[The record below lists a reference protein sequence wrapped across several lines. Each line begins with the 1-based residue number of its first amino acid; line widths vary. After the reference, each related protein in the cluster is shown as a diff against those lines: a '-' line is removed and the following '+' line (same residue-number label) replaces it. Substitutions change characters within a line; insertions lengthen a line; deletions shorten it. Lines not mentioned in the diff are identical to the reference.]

1 MFLNTIMTSS
11 SHVVT
16 EDGGRQNMYAKEPQV
31 EVVDID
37 QSKAAELAN
46 GRWAMIG
53 FVAAIGAYVT
63 TGQIIPVIF

>member
-1 MFLNTIMTSS
+1 MTSS

-63 TGQIIPVIF
+63 TGQIITGIF